1 VHDEFEDWLEIN
13 QWRYRF
19 KNRVS
24 FSRRNST
31 IKEATPTD
39 ALLSQGLPCYVLPRK
54 A

>member
-13 QWRYRF
+13 QRYRF

-31 IKEATPTD
+31 IKEATPD